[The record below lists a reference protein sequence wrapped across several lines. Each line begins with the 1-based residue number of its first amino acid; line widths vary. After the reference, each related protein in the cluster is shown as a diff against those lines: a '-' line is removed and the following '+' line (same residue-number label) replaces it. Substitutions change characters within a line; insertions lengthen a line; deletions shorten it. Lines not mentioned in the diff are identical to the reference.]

1 VILSIIPNK
10 EIIGIDEIVNK
21 TIHRDYSIQVT
32 SEKSFMLFMTR
43 KDFQERILGIFPEVR
58 KNLIKQASE
67 RNEFYS

>member
-1 VILSIIPNK
+1 
-10 EIIGIDEIVNK
+10 
-21 TIHRDYSIQVT
+21 
-32 SEKSFMLFMTR
+32 MLFMTR